1 LKSEGIKDAV
11 KVHAIGKAVVV
22 LELDPIP
29 LCVPGPCLGE
39 LVIRVVDEHHRVNP
53 LAKGTVGREDNFEI
67 EVFREGVQ
75 RVGLGRC

>member
-1 LKSEGIKDAV
+1 MQL
-11 KVHAIGKAVVV
+11 GKR
-22 LELDPIP
+22 LLFWN
-29 LCVPGPCLGE
+29 LTQYHCVPGPCIGE

-53 LAKGTVGREDNFEI
+53 LAKGTVGREDNIEI